1 MADVHAALAAVLAE
15 VPAVG
20 KDASN
25 QGQGFAYRSQDAQLN
40 AIHPLL
46 AKHRLVLAPECV
58 AHTYEPAAKGW
69 IATVL
74 VRYHAIAADGT
85 TCVLGPVPGVGHDT
99 FDKAMPKAMTYAF
112 KTFLGELFAIASEDD
127 PDGESPEVGGRRS
140 KQATKPAEPD
150 TRPMSQGQLLA
161 QAAARAGFVAK
172 KDDDAEARKKVDEAR
187 RDVLQAVTGVR
198 SSKEIT
204 KAQDVKK
211 ALEAFE
217 AIAAKHLELAY
228 EPDGTPTLQ
237 KVTS

>member
-1 MADVHAALAAVLAE
+1 MGDVHAALAAVLAE

-25 QGQGFAYRSQDAQLN
+25 QHQGFAYRSQDAQLN

-46 AKHRLVLAPECV
+46 AKHRLVFAPECL

-74 VRYHAIAADGT
+74 VRYHAIAADGS

-127 PDGESPEVGGRRS
+127 PDGDSPEVGASR
-140 KQATKPAEPD
+140 AKPATPQEE
-150 TRPMSQGQLLA
+150 RPQTQGQLLA
-161 QAAARAGFVAK
+161 QAAARAGFKAQK
-172 KDDDAEARKKVDEAR
+172 GDPPEKRKEIDDAR
-187 RDVLQAVTGVR
+187 RDVLEAVTGVR
-198 SSKEIT
+198 SSTEIK

-211 ALEAFE
+211 ALEAFD
-217 AIAAKHLELAY
+217 AIAAGRLELAY
-228 EPDGTPTLQ
+228 DPEGHPTLQ
-237 KVTS
+237 EVAS